1 MQSFPKKIVIDANIL
16 FSFFKKDS
24 TRRKII
30 ELMLDNECILVSP
43 EFVIEELI
51 SDKDKI
57 IRFSGIKN
65 SEFFFI
71 FSLLRKNIVTISK
84 EEYAS
89 FFVEARKLSPHIKDV
104 PYFALALNLDCPIW
118 SDEKAFKQQS
128 RIKILSTNKLLKF
141 IP

>member
-128 RIKILSTNKLLKF
+128 RIKILSTNELLKF

>member
-1 MQSFPKKIVIDANIL
+1 MQPFPKKIVIDANIL
-16 FSFFKKDS
+16 FSFFKHDS

-30 ELMLDNECILVSP
+30 ELMLDNESIIASP
-43 EFVIEELI
+43 EFVIEELT

-57 IRFSGIKN
+57 IKFSGIKN
-65 SEFFFI
+65 PEFFFI

-89 FFVEARKLSPHIKDV
+89 FFAEARKLSPHIKDV

-118 SDEKAFKQQS
+118 SDEKAFKLQS
-128 RIKILSTNKLLKF
+128 KIKVISTDELFKF
-141 IP
+141 VS